1 MGPGG
6 WPMNKRFMQRSALL
20 VVAVLATAC
29 AQRGPAP
36 LYAWEKFPQQQYA
49 VLKASGLS
57 PSEQALELE
66 AHMTKAQA
74 TGVAVPPGLRAHL
87 GMLKLSLGD
96 PAQARQLWMS
106 EKQAFPESAPFMDRL
121 LQRLD
126 APTKAGNPS

>member
-1 MGPGG
+1 MGLGG
-6 WPMNKRFMQRSALL
+6 WPMTTRFLQRAALL
-20 VVAVLATAC
+20 AVAVVATAC

-36 LYAWEKFPQQQYA
+36 LYDWEKFPQQQYA
-49 VLKASGLS
+49 VLKAGGLS

-66 AHMTKAQA
+66 AHMTKAQS

-96 PAQARQLWMS
+96 AEQARQLWMS

-126 APTKAGNPS
+126 SPTKPGNPS